1 MIAVHLTFTIS
12 IRYEEKRWVSK
23 DGRTQSPPSGLD
35 ERSSLHQRP
44 DERSG
49 HRRTISSENLSEEK
63 KNSQVSSSRNSAPAT
78 RISVPVPPRGPKQVF

>member
-1 MIAVHLTFTIS
+1 MIAVQLTFTIS

-35 ERSSLHQRP
+35 ERSLHQRP

-49 HRRTISSENLSEEK
+49 HGRTRSSENLFEEK

-78 RISVPVPPRGPKQVF
+78 RISVPVPPRGPKPVC